1 MIYDFFV
8 IDKNSSQ
15 AVYHYRNPE
24 SKYQLGA
31 GLTSKLAISIVK
43 LSSILSP
50 DQSEKIQTI
59 TTTSLKLV
67 FEIIDNFIYLIVS
80 SADHDDLELNYLIS
94 ELTNGV
100 QIAISQGNLT
110 LFDINK
116 YLYKGRA
123 RLSNKSFV
131 TKTILMRLGGIIKQL
146 SQLSIEIDVISELRS
161 LPASDV
167 VMISTLEMQMEQELQ
182 KITKKIKSL
191 PSLGAGF

>member
-8 IDKNSSQ
+8 IDKNNLQ
-15 AVYHYRNPE
+15 AIYHYRNPE
-24 SKYQLGA
+24 SKYQLGT
-31 GLTSKLAISIVK
+31 GLTSKFAVSIVK

-80 SADHDDLELNYLIS
+80 SADHDTLELNYLIS

-100 QIAISQGNLT
+100 QVAISQGNLS
-110 LFDINK
+110 LFDINR
-116 YLYKGRA
+116 YLYRGRA

-131 TKTILMRLGGIIKQL
+131 TKTILLRIGNIIKQL
-146 SQLSIEIDVISELRS
+146 SQLEAEIDVISELRS

-182 KITKKIKSL
+182 KITRKIKSL
-191 PSLGAGF
+191 PSLGTGF

>member
-24 SKYQLGA
+24 SKYQLGV